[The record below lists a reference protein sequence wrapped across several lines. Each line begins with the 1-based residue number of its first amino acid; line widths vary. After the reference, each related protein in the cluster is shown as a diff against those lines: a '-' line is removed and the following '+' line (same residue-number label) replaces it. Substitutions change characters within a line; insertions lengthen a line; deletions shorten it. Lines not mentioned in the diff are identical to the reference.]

1 MNMTAMLMGLVP
13 LPHAGSEGG
22 ARVDDEP
29 CEPAVKACREAVLEA
44 FRASPSTSTE
54 LALAMGVSAN
64 AMCMHVSRLRAAGC
78 LREAGVRR
86 TGGRRAV
93 VWAARERGGA

>member
-13 LPHAGSEGG
+13 LPRPGCVGERRG
-22 ARVDDEP
+22 VDEP
-29 CEPAVKACREAVLEA
+29 PEPAAKVSREDVLEA
-44 FRASPSTSTE
+44 VRVAPSTSTE
-54 LALAMGVSAN
+54 LALAMGVSRK
-64 AMCMHVSRLRAAGC
+64 AMCMHLSRLRKDEC
-78 LREAGVRR
+78 LREFGVKH